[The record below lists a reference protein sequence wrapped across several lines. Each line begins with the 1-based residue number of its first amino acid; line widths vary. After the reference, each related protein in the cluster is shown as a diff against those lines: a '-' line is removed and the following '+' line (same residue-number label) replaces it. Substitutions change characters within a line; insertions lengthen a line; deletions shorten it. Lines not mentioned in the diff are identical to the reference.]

1 MLTEVTD
8 MQNTLQCNELV
19 KNQPAYPSQMFLGQ
33 TKFPSSAQR
42 NSVTY
47 LIPFSPGTMGMAE
60 QKALLCLKI
69 FYTSITSNTFYLVYL
84 ECSKGNMFLT
94 MAKLHKV

>member
-1 MLTEVTD
+1 
-8 MQNTLQCNELV
+8 
-19 KNQPAYPSQMFLGQ
+19 MFLGQ
-33 TKFPSSAQR
+33 TKFPSWAQR

-47 LIPFSPGTMGMAE
+47 LLSFSPGIMGMAV
-60 QKALLCLKI
+60 QKELFCLKI

-84 ECSKGNMFLT
+84 ECSRGNMFFT